1 MLLQP
6 VILSG
11 GSGTRLWPLSRE
23 KHPKQLLSLFNNETM
38 LQATA
43 SRVRSFHGEVAVSDK
58 LIVVCNEEYRFITA
72 EQLQT
77 VGFDN
82 CTLLLEPMGRNTAP
96 AVTLAALS
104 AVEKN
109 EDSVLLIMPA
119 DHNIADTK
127 KFHAAVAAGLPHAIN
142 GAMVTFGIV
151 PNHPNTGY
159 GYIEI
164 GDALA
169 NSAAVHLKNFVE
181 KPNAEL
187 AQTYLDS
194 DNYVWNSGIFMMRAS
209 VWLKA
214 IRHFNSAMFIA
225 CEAAMANANID
236 IDFVRISKAHF
247 AECPSDSI
255 DYAVMEKLASAP
267 ELGISACVVPF
278 DAGWSDVGAWDAVWE
293 VSDKDQHGNS
303 IRGDVLAED
312 TRNSLLISDGRLLA
326 CLGLDDVIVVETPD
340 AVLVTNKAN
349 TSNIKRIITRL
360 KEQNYAQTDNH
371 RKVYRPWG
379 HYDSVDRG
387 EHFQVKRIVV
397 KPGGSLS
404 MQMHQ
409 HRAEHWIVVTGTAR
423 VTRGD
428 EVMTLKANE
437 STYIPIGAKH
447 RLENP
452 GDVDLEVIEVQSG
465 TYLGEDDIVRFGDI
479 YGRHEDGRHDDGRH
493 EDAKNG
499 EAQSD
504 QRKLA

>member
-23 KHPKQLLSLFNNETM
+23 KHPKQLLSLFNGETM

-77 VGFDN
+77 VGFEN
-82 CTLLLEPMGRNTAP
+82 CTLLLEPIGRNTAP
-96 AVTLAALS
+96 AVTLAAIAALD
-104 AVEKN
+104 KN

-127 KFHAAVAAGLPHAIN
+127 KFHEAVAAGLPQAIQ

-164 GDALA
+164 GETLEGS
-169 NSAAVHLKNFVE
+169 SAVQLRNFVE
-181 KPNAEL
+181 KPNVEV
-187 AQTYLDS
+187 AQSYVDS
-194 DNYVWNSGIFMMRAS
+194 GKYVWNSGIFMMRAS
-209 VWLKA
+209 IWLKA
-214 IRHFNSAMFIA
+214 IRHFNPAMFIA
-225 CEAAMANANID
+225 CEAAYANANID
-236 IDFVRISKAHF
+236 IDFVRISKQHF
-247 AECPSDSI
+247 SACPSDSI
-255 DYAVMEKLASAP
+255 DYAVMEKLSTTP
-267 ELGISACVVPF
+267 ELQIGACVVPF

-293 VSDKDQHGNS
+293 VSEKDQHGNS
-303 IRGDVLAED
+303 KRGDILAED
-312 TRNSLLISDGRLLA
+312 TRNSLLISDSRLVA

-423 VTRGD
+423 VTRND

-452 GDVDLEVIEVQSG
+452 GDTDLEVIEVQSG

-479 YGRHEDGRHDDGRH
+479 YGRHE
-493 EDAKNG
+493 ENG
-499 EAQSD
+499 ESSAADPSD

>member
-23 KHPKQLLSLFNNETM
+23 KHPKQLLSLFNDETM

-43 SRVRSFHGEVAVSDK
+43 SRVRSFHGEMAVSDK

-82 CTLLLEPMGRNTAP
+82 CTLLLEPVGRNTAP
-96 AVTLAALS
+96 AVCLAALS
-104 AVEKN
+104 ATEKG

-119 DHNIADTK
+119 DHNISDTR
-127 KFHAAVAAGLPHAIN
+127 KFHQAVAAGLPQAMK

-164 GDALA
+164 GNKLTDSDAVELR
-169 NSAAVHLKNFVE
+169 SFVE
-181 KPNAEL
+181 KPSASL

-194 DNYVWNSGIFMMRAS
+194 GNYVWNSGIFMMRAS

-214 IRHFNSAMFIA
+214 IQHFNPEMYAA
-225 CEAAMANANID
+225 CKSSIDNANID
-236 IDFVRISKAHF
+236 IDFVRIHKDHF
-247 AECPSDSI
+247 SACPSDSI
-255 DYAVMEKLASAP
+255 DYAVMEKLAGAP
-267 ELGISACVVPF
+267 QLNISACVVPF

-293 VSDKDQHGNS
+293 VSDKDSEGNS
-303 IRGDVLAED
+303 LRGDVIVED
-312 TRNSLLISDGRLLA
+312 SRNCLLLSDSRLVA

-349 TSNIKRIITRL
+349 TSNIKRVITRL
-360 KEQNYAQTDNH
+360 KDQNYAQTDNH

-452 GDVDLEVIEVQSG
+452 GTVDLEVIEVQSG

-479 YGRHEDGRHDDGRH
+479 YGRHESGRH
-493 EDAKNG
+493 ESGRHENCST
-499 EAQSD
+499 E